1 MTNYFTLQQI
11 FCIPSQPF
19 PPSRAAQMMILLGP
33 VQCSST
39 FPRQADRHAANEHVK
54 VGERKRQPRCCH
66 APPQRGKESSKR
78 VSCRAPLVVVGVAE
92 PRGRLAWPPACLID
106 LTRRSSTPAAL
117 LLYTVRTSSPA
128 ATSTCLWLSALFL
141 SPFLF
146 MFMFF
151 FGWESTSM

>member
-54 VGERKRQPRCCH
+54 VGETKRQPRCCH

-92 PRGRLAWPPACLID
+92 PRGRLA
-106 LTRRSSTPAAL
+106 
-117 LLYTVRTSSPA
+117 
-128 ATSTCLWLSALFL
+128 
-141 SPFLF
+141 
-146 MFMFF
+146 
-151 FGWESTSM
+151 